1 MRIFGWQ
8 TIMISL
14 GGDFKTI
21 YRFIFSTFLCIWMG
35 TGEKLTLDVICGQE
49 DRSPNKECG

>member
-1 MRIFGWQ
+1 MRIFSWQ

-21 YRFIFSTFLCIWMG
+21 FRFMISIFLCIWMG
-35 TGEKLTLDVICGQE
+35 MGEKVTLDVICGQ
-49 DRSPNKECG
+49 DK